1 MGAMIG
7 VGQGGGWRGAL
18 VASLVFSLSVALT
31 VLLAF
36 FLFRPVLMYGNE
48 YQRDSRDEKAYDE
61 VDRIRLGEG
70 QVDSI
75 DRPKYWG
82 GGPVIGPAF
91 NPQDPTRAVSL
102 EDLHIRVPFDWGCD
116 RTDPDQA
123 GDQPGDKKL
132 VCGLYPGEPY
142 PGGVVTVR
150 PCEEQP
156 CDIEQERREA
166 RQREKNDG
174 IPASVKRPDPKTAY
188 IEWTETRDGK
198 KLYIV
203 GVSHFWGH
211 DGSDQPNAKVIAT
224 FSGPVG
230 RKEELQKIVN
240 DVWDATS

>member
-1 MGAMIG
+1 MTG
-7 VGQGGGWRGAL
+7 VVRGGGWRTAL
-18 VASLVFSLSVALT
+18 AASLVFASTVALT

-36 FLFRPVLMYGNE
+36 FAFRPALMYDNE
-48 YQRDSRDEKAYDE
+48 YEAGFRDEKALDG
-61 VDRIRLGEG
+61 VDRIRLDVG

-82 GGPVIGPAF
+82 GGYVIGPAF
-91 NPQDPTRAVSL
+91 NPQDPTRPVSL
-102 EDLHIRVPFDWGCD
+102 EDLHIRVPYDWDCARGK
-116 RTDPDQA
+116 PDQA
-123 GDQPGDKKL
+123 GDRPGDMKL

-156 CDIEQERREA
+156 CDVEQDRREA
-166 RQREKNDG
+166 KQRERDDG
-174 IPASVKRPDPKTAY
+174 IPASVKRPDPETAY
-188 IEWTETRDGK
+188 IEWTETRDGRE
-198 KLYIV
+198 LYFV

-211 DGSDQPNAKVIAT
+211 DGGDRPNAKVIAT
-224 FSGPVG
+224 FSGPVD